1 MAQIKPI
8 KIEDIDVSKIIVN
21 APFEKT
27 YKQSGNKSKMCNIT
41 YDHGNGIIGKCIIK
55 TPVGVAPFG
64 ISVGKEKDGEP
75 PSKYKKYTIDINLQ
89 KDSVVY
95 NKFREIDNK
104 IIDSLHEKSELWW
117 GKKVSRETISEAIY
131 NPLIKP
137 SSNNYPDKYRV
148 KCPFY
153 KGRPQFKLFDN
164 FNKPIQWVKETGDD
178 RDPELDWT
186 IAGNPGE
193 AECIYE
199 LESLMD
205 VNKKIYSSQK
215 AMQIRLH
222 PPASLPDCA
231 FDDDDDSSVNNLV
244 VNVSN
249 MSVSNMSVSNMSV
262 SDASKGDASKS
273 DESNS
278 TPEKVIVSNTKVSD
292 DEEEEADS
300 EEEKSE

>member
-8 KIEDIDVSKIIVN
+8 RIEDIDVSKIIVN

-27 YKQSGNKSKMCNIT
+27 YKQSGNKSKTCNIT

-55 TPVGVAPFG
+55 TPIGVAPFG
-64 ISVGKEKDGEP
+64 ISVGKEKEGEA

-117 GKKVSRETISEAIY
+117 GKKVSKETIAEAIY
-131 NPLIKP
+131 NPLIKT
-137 SSNNYPDKYRV
+137 SNNNYPDKYRV

-164 FNKPIQWVKETGDD
+164 FNKPIQWVKETGED

-231 FDDDDDSSVNNLV
+231 FDDDDSVVNNLAV
-244 VNVSN
+244 EAGN
-249 MSVSNMSVSNMSV
+249 MTI
-262 SDASKGDASKS
+262 
-273 DESNS
+273 S
-278 TPEKVIVSNTKVSD
+278 TPQTHAAPELATPNTKSPESPISHVVHNSIVSD
-292 DEEEEADS
+292 DEEEEVDS
-300 EEEKSE
+300 EEEKRE